1 MSLSMF
7 VATGA
12 SVRKRIFLLLLG
24 MLPKIREKIISG
36 TTNISILTAL
46 RREKRFDNNSS
57 NNKILAKQNLAHF
70 PP

>member
-1 MSLSMF
+1 MF

-57 NNKILAKQNLAHF
+57 NKLLPTIKF
-70 PP
+70 